1 MKNTIKYIIGGALLL
16 TVTTALKGQNTTLGT
31 YAGMYNTGTDNV
43 FVGYSTGTNSGTATK
58 TVVIG
63 KASGSYSTG
72 NYNTILGTDNNYLTG
87 NSGVVIGYG
96 NTGLSIN
103 NQLYIGIANSPL
115 ITGDFTT
122 KSITLGRISSTYLS
136 TKITTDYGYIEI
148 GPKNLS
154 FAHFFTDLSQYYFNK
169 KIVVDEG
176 IIASYD
182 ENLVFNTDISETR
195 MAINNSTGN
204 VGIGTTG
211 PSYKLHVTGDIYAN
225 GGALRVSGSSPLI
238 FQSYGGGLYMADA
251 TWIRTYGNK
260 SFYHNT
266 GTMRT
271 DGTFQVGPNGD
282 RFLVNTS
289 GQVLIGT
296 TTTALNT
303 AYKLAVAG
311 KVLAEEV
318 QVSAAGT
325 SPWPDYVFAPGYN
338 LRPLAE
344 VERFV
349 KENRHLPDV
358 PTSTDVEQN
367 GVGLGEM
374 NALLLKK
381 IEELTLYVIEQ
392 QKEIDK
398 LKAEMNK

>member
-1 MKNTIKYIIGGALLL
+1 
-16 TVTTALKGQNTTLGT
+16 
-31 YAGMYNTGTDNV
+31 
-43 FVGYSTGTNSGTATK
+43 
-58 TVVIG
+58 
-63 KASGSYSTG
+63 
-72 NYNTILGTDNNYLTG
+72 
-87 NSGVVIGYG
+87 
-96 NTGLSIN
+96 LSIN